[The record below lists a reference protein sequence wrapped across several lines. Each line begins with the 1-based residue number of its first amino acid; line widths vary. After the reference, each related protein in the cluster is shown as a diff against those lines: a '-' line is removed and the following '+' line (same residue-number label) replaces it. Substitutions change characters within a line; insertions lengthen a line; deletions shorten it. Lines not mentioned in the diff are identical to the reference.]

1 MHIPD
6 GFLDAKTAVVTG
18 GMAATGLGIAL
29 ARVRRHLPP
38 RRIPLLGLTAA
49 FLFAAQMLNFPV
61 AGGTSG
67 HLIGAVLAA
76 VLLGPSAAVVVMS
89 AVLILQCFMFADGGV
104 TALGANI
111 FNMALVAPGVGY
123 AVYWAIRRLAG
134 AGRRSRLFATAFASW
149 CSTVVTAA
157 ACAGELALSGTVAW
171 TVSFPAMTGV
181 HMLIGIGEA
190 LITTLVIATIDQVR
204 PELLLE
210 HGQSDLSSSRAKLT
224 AYGLLISL
232 ALAVFLAPV
241 ACAWP
246 DGLEK
251 VAAALGFEHQAA
263 EAPVLASPL
272 PDYAVPG
279 ISSAVLSTAV
289 AGSVGT
295 LVAFVLAYMLARL
308 LTPPD
313 KARAHRKTREDSGHA
328 ASSA

>member
-1 MHIPD
+1 
-6 GFLDAKTAVVTG
+6 
-18 GMAATGLGIAL
+18 
-29 ARVRRHLPP
+29 
-38 RRIPLLGLTAA
+38 
-49 FLFAAQMLNFPV
+49 V

-76 VLLGPSAAVVVMS
+76 VLLGPSAAVIVMS

-104 TALGANI
+104 TVLGANI
-111 FNMALVAPGVGY
+111 FNMALVAAGVGY

-134 AGRRSRLFATAFASW
+134 PGRRSLLFATAFASW
-149 CSTVVTAA
+149 CATVAA
-157 ACAGELALSGTVAW
+157 ATACAGELALSGTVAW

-190 LITTLVIATIDQVR
+190 LITTLVIATVDQVR
-204 PELLLE
+204 PDLLLG
-210 HGQSDLSSSRAKLT
+210 HDQSDLSSSRAKLT

-241 ACAWP
+241 ACGWP

-251 VAAALGFEHQAA
+251 VAAALGFEHKAA
-263 EAPVLASPL
+263 EAPLLSSPL
-272 PDYAVPG
+272 PDYGVPG
-279 ISSAVLSTAV
+279 IKSAGLSTAL

-295 LVAFVLAYMLARL
+295 LVAFVLAYLLARF
-308 LTPPD
+308 LTPLD
-313 KARAHRKTREDSGHA
+313 RARIPRKTPEDSGHA